1 MSDFIPPYPKRHT
14 VNISPFQA
22 LHYAQ
27 NDLLSIWDEESFSVE
42 FMHRKILKQNVFIAN
57 SPDTVRYVFVENKD
71 NYERKSPQMRR
82 ALEPLLGDG
91 LFISDGDTWASRR
104 KLQTPLFDSKHIK
117 SFTDTMISTIAEMAD
132 DWQKR
137 IEKSDTKEIDIHPEM
152 GKLTAEII
160 ARTLFGEKLG
170 SENSSAVVEAFAQ
183 YQSVVKQTNVSNFLG
198 FPDWL
203 PNLNAKVGKGRKAA
217 KVIHDAVDAIIAKA
231 EKGGHEGTLVAELI
245 DANRSEAGIDT
256 MTRKQIR
263 NELIVLFMAGHETT
277 ANVLAWTWYLISQTP
292 EVEAKLH
299 DELESVLAGKVPE
312 MADVDKLK
320 YTRAILDETMRLYPP
335 VPILSRQA
343 QDEDEI
349 RGKKVPPGS
358 IMLIV
363 PWLIQRHKKY
373 WDKPDH
379 FIPERFMPDAPK
391 PIKFTYIPFSAGP
404 RVCLGKNFGIVES
417 VLSIAM
423 LAQRFRLSMP
433 AGTKLEHECRL
444 TLRPKGRLP
453 MKVDNRT

>member
-1 MSDFIPPYPKRHT
+1 MSQFIPPFPKRHT
-14 VNISPFQA
+14 EEISPFKA
-22 LHYAQ
+22 LYYAQ
-27 NDLLSIWDEESFSVE
+27 NDLLSIWDEDSFTAE
-42 FMHRKILKQNVFIAN
+42 FMHQKILKQNVFIAN
-57 SPDTVRYVFVENKD
+57 SPDTVRYVFVENKN
-71 NYERKSPQMRR
+71 NYEPKSPQMRR

-91 LFISDGDTWASRR
+91 LFISDGETWSSRR
-104 KLQTPLFDSKHIK
+104 KIQTPLFDSNHIK
-117 SFTDTMISTIAEMAD
+117 MFTDTMISTIVEMSEDWAIKAD
-132 DWQKR
+132 KVH
-137 IEKSDTKEIDIHPEM
+137 IDVHPEM

-170 SENSSAVVEAFAQ
+170 SENSSAVVEAFAD
-183 YQSVVKQTNVSNFLG
+183 YQSVVKQTNITNFLG

-203 PNLNAKVGKGRKAA
+203 PNLNGKVGKGKRAA
-217 KVIHDAVDAIIAKA
+217 KAIHDIVDEIIEKA
-231 EKGGHEGTLVAELI
+231 EKEGHEGTLVAELLN
-245 DANRSEAGIDT
+245 ANRNGFGIDL
-256 MTRKQIR
+256 MTKKQIR

-277 ANVLAWTWYLISQTP
+277 ANVLSWAWYLISQSP
-292 EVEAKLH
+292 EVEVRLH
-299 DELESVLAGKVPE
+299 AELDTVLAGRIPE
-312 MADVDKLK
+312 MADVENLK

-343 QDEDEI
+343 VAEDKI
-349 RGKKVPPGS
+349 RGKKIPPGS

-379 FIPERFMPDAPK
+379 FIPERFLPEAPK

-417 VLSIAM
+417 VLSIAI
-423 LAQRFRLSMP
+423 LAQRFRLIMP
-433 AGTKLEHECRL
+433 KNTKLEHECRL

-453 MKVDNRT
+453 MKLVNRS

>member
-1 MSDFIPPYPKRHT
+1 MSDFIPPFPKRHT

-27 NDLLSIWDEESFSVE
+27 NDLLSIWDEESFTVE

-104 KLQTPLFDSKHIK
+104 KLQTPLFDSTHIK
-117 SFTDTMISTIAEMAD
+117 SFTDTMISTIVEMAD
-132 DWQKR
+132 DWQSR
-137 IEKSDTKEIDIHPEM
+137 IEKSETKEIDIHPEM

-170 SENSSAVVEAFAQ
+170 SENSSAVVEAFAE
-183 YQSVVKQTNVSNFLG
+183 YQSVVKQTNVTNFLG

-217 KVIHDAVDAIIAKA
+217 KTIHDAVDAIIAKA

-245 DANRSEAGIDT
+245 DANRGESGIDT

-299 DELESVLAGKVPE
+299 TELNEVLAGRVPQME
-312 MADVDKLK
+312 DVENLK
-320 YTRAILDETMRLYPP
+320 FTRAILDETMRLYPP

-343 QDEDEI
+343 KDEDEM
-349 RGKKVPPGS
+349 RGKIIPPGS

-373 WDKPDH
+373 WDNPDH

-391 PIKFTYIPFSAGP
+391 PTKFTYIPFSAGP

-417 VLSIAM
+417 VLSIAT
-423 LAQRFRLSMP
+423 LAQRFHLSMP
-433 AGTKLEHECRL
+433 AGTKLQHECRL

-453 MKVDNRT
+453 MQVTLRT

>member
-1 MSDFIPPYPKRHT
+1 MSDFIPPYPKRHKDD
-14 VNISPFQA
+14 ISPFKA
-22 LHYAQ
+22 LYYAQ
-27 NDLLSIWDEESFSVE
+27 NDLLSIWDERSFTAR

-57 SPDTVRYVFVENKD
+57 SPETIRYVFVENKD

-91 LFISDGDTWASRR
+91 LFISDGETWSSRR
-104 KLQTPLFDSKHIK
+104 KIQTPLFDSTHIK
-117 SFTDTMISTIAEMAD
+117 MFTGTMISTIAEMAD
-132 DWQKR
+132 DWQTM
-137 IEKSDTKEIDIHPEM
+137 IEESDASELDIHPEM

-170 SENSSAVVEAFAQ
+170 SENSSAVVEAFAE
-183 YQSVVKQTNVSNFLG
+183 YQSVVKQTNLSNFLG
-198 FPDWL
+198 LPDWL
-203 PNLNAKVGKGRKAA
+203 PNLNGKMGKGRRAA
-217 KVIHDAVDAIIAKA
+217 KTIHDAVDNIIAKA
-231 EKGGHEGTLVAELI
+231 EKGGHEGTLVAEFLK
-245 DANRSEAGIDT
+245 ANQSESGVDL
-256 MTRKQIR
+256 MTKQQIR

-299 DELESVLAGKVPE
+299 AELDEVLAGRSPE
-312 MADVDKLK
+312 MSDVENLK

-335 VPILSRQA
+335 VPILSREA
-343 QDEDEI
+343 MAEDTI
-349 RGKKVPPGS
+349 RDRKVPAGS

-363 PWLIQRHKKY
+363 PWLIHRHKKY

-379 FIPERFMPDAPK
+379 FIPERFMPEAPK
-391 PIKFTYIPFSAGP
+391 PIKFSYIPFSAGP

-417 VLSIAM
+417 VLTIAM

-433 AGTKLEHECRL
+433 MGTKVEHECRL

-453 MKVDNRT
+453 MKVNVR

>member
-1 MSDFIPPYPKRHT
+1 MSDFIPPFPKRHT
-14 VNISPFQA
+14 VNITPFQA

-27 NDLLSIWDEESFSVE
+27 NDLLSIWDEESFTVD

-91 LFISDGDTWASRR
+91 LFVSDGETWASRR
-104 KLQTPLFDSKHIK
+104 KIQTPLFDSAHIK
-117 SFTDTMISTIAEMAD
+117 MFTDTMISTIAEM
-132 DWQKR
+132 
-137 IEKSDTKEIDIHPEM
+137 IEEWVKKGNGAELDVHPEM

-160 ARTLFGEKLG
+160 SRTLFGQKLG

-183 YQSVVKQTNVSNFLG
+183 YQSVVKQTNVTNFLG

-203 PNLNAKVGKGRKAA
+203 PNLNAKVGKGRRAA
-217 KVIHDAVDAIIAKA
+217 KTIHDAVDNIIAKA
-231 EKGGHEGTLVAELI
+231 EEGGHEGTLVAEFLN
-245 DANRSEAGIDT
+245 ANRGESGVDL
-256 MTRKQIR
+256 MTKQQIR

-277 ANVLAWTWYLISQTP
+277 ANVLAWTWYLISQAP

-299 DELESVLAGKVPE
+299 AELDEVLNGRVPC
-312 MADVDKLK
+312 MADVENLK

-335 VPILSRQA
+335 VPILSREA
-343 QDEDEI
+343 MAEDEI
-349 RGKKVPPGS
+349 RGKKVPAGS

-363 PWLIQRHKKY
+363 PWLIQRHKKH

-379 FIPERFMPDAPK
+379 FIPERFMPGAPK
-391 PIKFTYIPFSAGP
+391 PTKFTYIPFSAGP

-433 AGTKLEHECRL
+433 AGTKVEHECRL

-453 MKVDNRT
+453 MKLDLRG